1 MSFYLVTGGA
11 GFIGS
16 NIVRELVRRKERV
29 RVFDNFSE
37 GKRENLSDL
46 LGKIEIMEGDVRD
59 HASVAAAVKGVD
71 YALHQAA
78 LRSVER
84 SVKDPFETNEVNVE
98 GTLNLLLACRDQK
111 VKRVVYA
118 SSSSVY
124 GDSDHYPTLE
134 SDSARPISPYA
145 ISKLAA
151 EHYCVAF
158 TRLYG
163 LETVSL
169 RYFNVFGPH
178 QDPDSEYAAVIP
190 RFILKLLNDE
200 APTIDGDGKQS
211 RDFSYIDDVVEAN
224 LKAATTPGIGG
235 EVFNIAGGKG
245 HSVLELY
252 ETLTMILGKSIQP
265 RFGPPRSG
273 DVRRTLA
280 DLSKSRKVLNCALN
294 TRFKEGLEKTVEWL
308 RSLTKNPV

>member
-1 MSFYLVTGGA
+1 MAYYLVTGGA

-16 NIVRELVRRKERV
+16 SIVRELVRRNERV

-37 GKRENLSDL
+37 GKRENLADL
-46 LGKIEIMEGDVRD
+46 MDKIELIEGDIRDASALAKAVR
-59 HASVAAAVKGVD
+59 GVD
-71 YALHQAA
+71 YVSHQAA

-84 SVKDPFETNEVNVE
+84 SVIDPSETNDVNVR

-124 GDSDHYPTLE
+124 GDSDHLPTSE
-134 SDSARPISPYA
+134 TSATHPISPYA

-151 EHYCVAF
+151 EHYCIAF

-163 LETVSL
+163 LETASL

-178 QDPDSEYAAVIP
+178 QDPASEYAAVIP
-190 RFILKLLNDE
+190 KFILKLLRNE
-200 APTIDGDGKQS
+200 PPTIDGDGEQS
-211 RDFSYIDDVVEAN
+211 RDFSYIDDVVAAN
-224 LKAATTPGIGG
+224 LKAATTPGIAG
-235 EVFNIAGGKG
+235 EVFNVAGGKG
-245 HSVLELY
+245 HSVAELH
-252 ETLTMILGKSIQP
+252 EMINQILGKSIRP
-265 RFGPPRSG
+265 KSGPPRAG

-280 DLSKSRKVLNCALN
+280 DLSKSRRLLNHPFE
-294 TRFKEGLEKTVEWL
+294 TDFKKGLEKTIEWL
-308 RSLTKNPV
+308 RSLTKE

>member
-16 NIVRELVRRKERV
+16 SIVRELVHRKERV

-37 GKRENLSDL
+37 GKKENLSGL
-46 LGKIEIMEGDVRD
+46 LEKIELIEGDIRD
-59 HASVAAAVKGVD
+59 YPAFLKAVEGVD
-71 YALHQAA
+71 YVLHQAA

-84 SVKDPFETNEVNVE
+84 SVKDPFETNEVNVT
-98 GTLNLLLACRDQK
+98 GTLNLLLASRERK

-124 GDSDHYPTLE
+124 GDSDHLPTTE
-134 SDSARPISPYA
+134 NSSTHPISPYA

-158 TRLYG
+158 THLYG
-163 LETVSL
+163 LETASL
-169 RYFNVFGPH
+169 RYFNVFGLH
-178 QDPDSEYAAVIP
+178 QDPASEYAAVIP
-190 RFILKLLNDE
+190 KFILKLMRDE
-200 APTIDGDGKQS
+200 APTIDGDGRQS

-224 LKAATTPGIGG
+224 LKAATTPDIGG
-235 EVFNIAGGKG
+235 QVFNVAGGEG

-252 ETLTMILGKSIQP
+252 ETLSEILGKSIHPQ
-265 RFGPPRSG
+265 FGPPRPG
-273 DVRRTLA
+273 DVKHTLA
-280 DLSKSRKVLNCALN
+280 DLSKSRKLLGCAFKTN
-294 TRFKEGLEKTVEWL
+294 FKEGLEKTAAWL
-308 RSLTKNPV
+308 RSVTR